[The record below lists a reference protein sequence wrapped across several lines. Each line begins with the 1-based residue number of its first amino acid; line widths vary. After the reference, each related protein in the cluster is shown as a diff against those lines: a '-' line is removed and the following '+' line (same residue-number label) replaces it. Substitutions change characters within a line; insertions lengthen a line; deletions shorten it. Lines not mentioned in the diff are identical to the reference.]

1 LSHFVANINLGVSV
15 DKDERE
21 LADRFRSLREKTGL
35 SQKDFAQTIGLSHT
49 VIAEIERGAR
59 EPSRKV
65 MVALSEKYN
74 ISLDWLLLGVGGPK
88 LDAHGPEDWA
98 GEIAD
103 LEEKIKSLEVKNNQ
117 LTSEL
122 LERMRQIVDL
132 QGEKLGTA

>member
-1 LSHFVANINLGVSV
+1 V
-15 DKDERE
+15 DKDQCE

-35 SQKDFAQTIGLSHT
+35 SQKDFARTIDLSHT

-88 LDAHGPEDWA
+88 LDAYGPEDRTS
-98 GEIAD
+98 EIAD

-117 LTSEL
+117 LTNEL
-122 LERMRQIVDL
+122 LERMRQIVYL